1 LNNIHA
7 KLAIHFSPEDE
18 IVKNYLYLSKLAAQM
33 VTSTPLESTSIS
45 LQLYESQNR
54 NFNFGTTKTL
64 IFFKVGHLIK
74 IWSKKNIFNE
84 NPVEV
89 RIFDLNLS
97 SPLMSTTYNFLLQNA
112 SSWPHFVMTDLRN
125 AATKDELEKVI
136 NGKFLN
142 ELSHQF

>member
-1 LNNIHA
+1 
-7 KLAIHFSPEDE
+7 
-18 IVKNYLYLSKLAAQM
+18 M